1 MPTGD
6 KTTRDFEHDAVGD
19 SAATGSGEMW
29 GDLFFARLTPET
41 KSGLSPAQ
49 LEDIKRV
56 AAAVAPSRH
65 RVDWR
70 FSLPAPLGGKR
81 FYGVL
86 LAGAD
91 RRAPRRLAQDRM
103 MRRQSRRRSGRSNVQ
118 ALAVGFALVA
128 LVLMLLAGVVRAD
141 ETKSGQIGIGGEDNR
156 TPIET

>member
-1 MPTGD
+1 MLQPVGTARGITESMPTGD
-6 KTTRDFEHDAVGD
+6 KTTRDFETDAAGD

-29 GDLFFARLTPET
+29 GDLFLARLTPET

-91 RRAPRRLAQDRM
+91 RRGAAAPCPGPDDAPAVSPPPGPLERPGPGGRIRAGGAGADAAGGDRPC
-103 MRRQSRRRSGRSNVQ
+103 R
-118 ALAVGFALVA
+118 
-128 LVLMLLAGVVRAD
+128 
-141 ETKSGQIGIGGEDNR
+141 
-156 TPIET
+156 

>member
-1 MPTGD
+1 
-6 KTTRDFEHDAVGD
+6 
-19 SAATGSGEMW
+19 MW
-29 GDLFFARLTPET
+29 GDLFLARLAPET

-70 FSLPAPLGGKR
+70 FSLPASLGGKR

-91 RRAPRRLAQDRM
+91 RRGARRHAQDRM
-103 MRRQSRRRSGRSNVQ
+103 MRRQYRRRPGRSNVQ

-128 LVLMLLAGVVRAD
+128 LVLMLLAGIVHAD
-141 ETKSGQIGIGGEDNR
+141 ETKVVSASKAPTTAPRSRPRSGHGLRSAGSTARSAAIAPAR
-156 TPIET
+156 